1 MAYTAG
7 FTLATMNEPVMVP
20 PEIAQDGDEMEPV
33 VPFIVQVESAE
44 ANPEPATET
53 VTPAEA
59 DEGLSA
65 IVGLVTIKVD
75 TPESLPGLPIAI
87 TE

>member
-20 PEIAQDGDEMEPV
+20 PEIAQDGDEMGPV

-44 ANPEPATET
+44 ANPEPDTET
-53 VTPAEA
+53 VTPAGA
-59 DEGLSA
+59 DEGLSV
-65 IVGLVTIKVD
+65 IVGLAMAKVAVAK
-75 TPESLPGLPIAI
+75 SLPGLPIAI

>member
-1 MAYTAG
+1 MYTAAV
-7 FTLATMNEPVMVP
+7 TLATMNEPAMVP

-33 VPFIVQVESAE
+33 VTVIVQVESAE
-44 ANPEPATET
+44 ANPEPDTET

-59 DEGLSA
+59 DEGLSV
-65 IVGLVTIKVD
+65 IVGLVTVKVAAA
-75 TPESLPGLPIAI
+75 ESLSGLPIAI

>member
-1 MAYTAG
+1 
-7 FTLATMNEPVMVP
+7 MNETVSVP

-44 ANPEPATET
+44 ANPEPDTEM

-59 DEGLSA
+59 DVGLSV
-65 IVGLVTIKVD
+65 IVGVVTVKVAA
-75 TPESLPGLPIAI
+75 TESLPGLPMTM